1 MLKLPA
7 PRVSEL
13 VAEGTGQ
20 PFGPGEKVF
29 REWVLVDSTHE
40 DRWVD
45 LVHEAR
51 WFVNPKS

>member
-1 MLKLPA
+1 M
-7 PRVSEL
+7 SEL